1 LPDVRPGQYYGYRV
15 HGPYTPDEGHRFN
28 PAKLLIDPY
37 AKAITGSI
45 KWSNAVFA
53 YKVGGKEDLEPDPDN
68 SAGRVP
74 KSVVIDNAFTW
85 ENDRSPKTAWNRTV
99 IYECHV
105 KGMTIKHPDVPE
117 HLRGTY
123 LGLAADA
130 MLDYFR
136 SLGITAVEL
145 LPVHQFIVD
154 RHLPEKG
161 LTNYWGYNSIGF
173 FAPDVRYATRGL
185 GNQVYEF
192 KSMVKTFHSA
202 GIEVILDVVYN
213 HTGEGNHLGPT
224 LSLKGIDNVAYY
236 RLEQN
241 KRFYTDFTGTGNSLN
256 MRHPRTIQLIMDS
269 LRYWVTEMHIDGFRF
284 DLAPVLARE
293 LHEVDRLSSF
303 FDIIHQDPTLAT
315 VKLIAEPWDVG
326 PGGYQVGNF
335 PIRWAEWN
343 GKYRDALRRFWRGDK
358 GVVSELASRLTG
370 SSDIYQWSGRDAYAS
385 VNFIVAHDGFTM
397 ADLVSYEQKHNEL
410 NGENNQDGHNDNLSR
425 NWGVEGPTEDKRILD
440 KRYRVM
446 KSLLASLAFSQG
458 TPMIAHGDEIARTQ
472 QGNNNAY
479 SQDNDITWI
488 DWTNLN
494 DRQRDLL
501 AFVQRVISIRQNN
514 PVLRR
519 RHFFRGKDP
528 NSPSGKDVMWIRTDG
543 QELQEGD
550 WQNADNHLLGMLING
565 QATDETDDRGRPIR
579 GDTLLL
585 ILNGGD
591 GDCRFTLPQVLEEG
605 FWMTLLDSAHPEC
618 HGPQDG
624 SSVMVAAHS
633 LLLLRHGTERRLGAT
648 PPDGEPAVPAPSA
661 GTA

>member
-1 LPDVRPGQYYGYRV
+1 
-15 HGPYTPDEGHRFN
+15 
-28 PAKLLIDPY
+28 
-37 AKAITGSI
+37 
-45 KWSNAVFA
+45 
-53 YKVGGKEDLEPDPDN
+53 
-68 SAGRVP
+68 
-74 KSVVIDNAFTW
+74 
-85 ENDRSPKTAWNRTV
+85 
-99 IYECHV
+99 
-105 KGMTIKHPDVPE
+105 
-117 HLRGTY
+117 
-123 LGLAADA
+123 
-130 MLDYFR
+130 
-136 SLGITAVEL
+136 
-145 LPVHQFIVD
+145 
-154 RHLPEKG
+154 
-161 LTNYWGYNSIGF
+161 
-173 FAPDVRYATRGL
+173 
-185 GNQVYEF
+185 
-192 KSMVKTFHSA
+192 
-202 GIEVILDVVYN
+202 
-213 HTGEGNHLGPT
+213 
-224 LSLKGIDNVAYY
+224 
-236 RLEQN
+236 
-241 KRFYTDFTGTGNSLN
+241 
-256 MRHPRTIQLIMDS
+256 
-269 LRYWVTEMHIDGFRF
+269 
-284 DLAPVLARE
+284 
-293 LHEVDRLSSF
+293 
-303 FDIIHQDPTLAT
+303 
-315 VKLIAEPWDVG
+315 
-326 PGGYQVGNF
+326 
-335 PIRWAEWN
+335 
-343 GKYRDALRRFWRGDK
+343 
-358 GVVSELASRLTG
+358 
-370 SSDIYQWSGRDAYAS
+370 
-385 VNFIVAHDGFTM
+385 M
-397 ADLVSYEQKHNEL
+397 ADLVSYEQKHNES

-472 QGNNNAY
+472 RGNNNAY